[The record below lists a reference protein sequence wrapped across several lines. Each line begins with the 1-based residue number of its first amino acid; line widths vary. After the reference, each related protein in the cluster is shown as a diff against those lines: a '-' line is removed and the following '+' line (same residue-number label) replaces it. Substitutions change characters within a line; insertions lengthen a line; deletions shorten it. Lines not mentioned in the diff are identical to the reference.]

1 MLPNPAPVAPKPW
14 YQRWFGWVP
23 VPRSLLGR
31 MLLLTLLSVL
41 MAQGLSSVIWLSQ
54 LRATQLE
61 GLVTSARSLAHSM
74 SASVSYLRSLP
85 LAYRPLVLDQLRSMG
100 GTRFVV
106 TLNDKPLD
114 MQVLPLTPR
123 KSAVLESVH
132 EVLREAM
139 GNDVDILVTFVSPD
153 DLRIFNGG
161 LKLDE
166 LPRSWAH
173 YALTLEPVKPP
184 VLVTQIQMAPGE
196 WLYIASLLPEPYTS
210 LEEEGLP
217 AQQVWFIILTSSF
230 LLLFIGVLVHWQSR
244 PLKRL
249 ARAARDMSLG
259 AAEVRPVAEGGG
271 SEVVE
276 VGRAFNAMRER
287 ISRYLIERSQL
298 FSAISHDLRTP
309 ITRLRLRVELL
320 DDEKVQAKFS
330 RDLDDL
336 EMLVKGALQCV
347 KDTDIHENIEPVDL
361 NLALD
366 CLIEPYL
373 PPQGNGRVSL
383 NGRALAAYAG
393 KPLALRR
400 CMGNLIDNALKYGT
414 RAHLH
419 IEDND
424 SAFILHVDD
433 EGPGVPE
440 QRLEQVFEPHF
451 RLSGKQQGYG
461 LGLGI
466 ARNIAHSHGGEVTL
480 QNLREGGLRVTLYLP
495 RFSD

>member
-1 MLPNPAPVAPKPW
+1 LRLPELRLPKP
-14 YQRWFGWVP
+14 RL
-23 VPRSLLGR
+23 PRSLLGR
-31 MLLLTLLSVL
+31 MLLLTLLAVL
-41 MAQGLSSVIWLSQ
+41 LAQALSSVIWVAQ

-74 SASVSYLRSLP
+74 VASVSYIRSLP
-85 LAYRPLVLDQLRSMG
+85 VAYRPMVLEQLRSMG

-114 MQVLPLTPR
+114 MNVLPRTPR
-123 KSAVLESVH
+123 KDAVIDSVG
-132 EVLREAM
+132 EILRAKL
-139 GNDVDILVTFVSPD
+139 GDQVDVSVQFVAPD
-153 DLRIFNGG
+153 DLRIFNSG

-173 YALTLEPVKPP
+173 YALTLEPVNPP
-184 VLVTQIQMAPGE
+184 ILVTQIELGEGE

-210 LEEEGLP
+210 LEEQGLP
-217 AQQVWFIILTSSF
+217 AQQVAFIVMTSAF
-230 LLLFIGVLVHWQSR
+230 LLLFIGLLVHWQSR

-249 ARAARDMSLG
+249 ARAARELSLG
-259 AAEVRPVAEGGG
+259 AEVDGPAVDGPVTEGGG

-276 VGRAFNAMRER
+276 VARAFNAMRER
-287 ISRYLIERSQL
+287 ISRYLTERSQL

-320 DDEKVQAKFS
+320 EDPDLEARFS
-330 RDLDDL
+330 RDLDEL
-336 EMLVKGALQCV
+336 ELLVKGALQCV

-361 NLALD
+361 NHVLD
-366 CLIEPYL
+366 CLVEPFL
-373 PPQGNGRVSL
+373 SPLGNGTVTL
-383 NGRALAAYAG
+383 DGRARRPYSG
-393 KPLALRR
+393 KPLALKR
-400 CMGNLIDNALKYGT
+400 CIGNLIDNARKYGK
-414 RAHLH
+414 RAHVRV
-419 IEDND
+419 EDGGKV
-424 SAFILHVDD
+424 FTLHVDD

-451 RLSGKQQGYG
+451 RLAGGQQGYG

-480 QNLREGGLRVTLYLP
+480 QNLREGGLRVTLVLP
-495 RFSD
+495 RG

>member
-1 MLPNPAPVAPKPW
+1 MAFNILRKW
-14 YQRWFGWVP
+14 H

-31 MLLLTLLSVL
+31 MLLLTLLAIL
-41 MAQGLSSVIWLSQ
+41 LAQALSSAIWLSQ
-54 LRATQLE
+54 LRTTQLE
-61 GLVTSARSLAHSM
+61 GLVTSARSLAYSM
-74 SASVSYLRSLP
+74 NATVTYMRSLP

-106 TLNDKPLD
+106 SLNDRPLD
-114 MQVLPLTPR
+114 MPVLAPTQRKQAALEAVDQVLRQSLGP
-123 KSAVLESVH
+123 
-132 EVLREAM
+132 
-139 GNDVDILVTFVSPD
+139 DVDMSVKFVSPQ
-153 DLRIFNGG
+153 DLRIFNAG

-173 YALTLEPVKPP
+173 FALTLEPVNPP

-217 AQQVWFIILTSSF
+217 ALQLWFIALSSGF
-230 LLLFIGVLVHWQSR
+230 LLLSIGLLVHWQSR

-259 AAEVRPVAEGGG
+259 EEEVKPVEIGGG

-276 VGRAFNAMRER
+276 VGRAFNTMRAR
-287 ISRYLIERSQL
+287 ISRYLTERSQL

-320 DDEKVQAKFS
+320 EDEQLQLKFG
-330 RDLDDL
+330 RDLDEL

-347 KDTDIHENIEPVDL
+347 KDTDIHENIDPVDL
-361 NLALD
+361 NHLLD

-373 PPQGNGRVSL
+373 HPLGNGRVTL
-383 NGRALAAYAG
+383 QGRACKPYPG

-400 CMGNLIDNALKYGT
+400 CMGNLIDNALKYGKN
-414 RAHLH
+414 AHLR
-419 IEDND
+419 IEDHEQ
-424 SAFILHVDD
+424 AFVLTVDD

-440 QRLEQVFEPHF
+440 QRLEQVYEPHF
-451 RLSGKQQGYG
+451 RLAGQQQGYG

-466 ARNIAHSHGGEVTL
+466 ARSIAHSHGGEVSL
-480 QNLREGGLRVTLYLP
+480 QNLRAGGLRVTLYLP
-495 RFSD
+495 RNAD

>member
-1 MLPNPAPVAPKPW
+1 MAFNILRKW
-14 YQRWFGWVP
+14 H

-31 MLLLTLLSVL
+31 MLLLTLLAIL
-41 MAQGLSSVIWLSQ
+41 LAQALSSAIWLSQ
-54 LRATQLE
+54 LRTTQLE
-61 GLVTSARSLAHSM
+61 GLVTSARSLAYSM
-74 SASVSYLRSLP
+74 NATVTYMRSLP

-106 TLNDKPLD
+106 SLNDRPLD
-114 MQVLPLTPR
+114 MPVLAPTQRKQAALEAVDQVLRQSLGP
-123 KSAVLESVH
+123 
-132 EVLREAM
+132 
-139 GNDVDILVTFVSPD
+139 DVDMSVKFVSPQ
-153 DLRIFNGG
+153 DLRIFNAG

-173 YALTLEPVKPP
+173 FALTLEPVNPP

-217 AQQVWFIILTSSF
+217 ALQLWFIALSSGF
-230 LLLFIGVLVHWQSR
+230 LLLSIGLLVHWQSR

-259 AAEVRPVAEGGG
+259 EEEVKPVEIGGG

-276 VGRAFNAMRER
+276 VGRAFNTMRAR
-287 ISRYLIERSQL
+287 ISRYLTERSQL

-320 DDEKVQAKFS
+320 EDEQLQLKFG
-330 RDLDDL
+330 RDLDEL

-347 KDTDIHENIEPVDL
+347 KDTDIHENIDPVDL
-361 NLALD
+361 NHLLD

-373 PPQGNGRVSL
+373 HPLGNGRVTL
-383 NGRALAAYAG
+383 QGRACKPYPG

-400 CMGNLIDNALKYGT
+400 CMGNLIDNALKYGKN
-414 RAHLH
+414 AHLR
-419 IEDND
+419 IEDHEQ
-424 SAFILHVDD
+424 AFVLTVDD

-451 RLSGKQQGYG
+451 RLAGQQQGYG

-466 ARNIAHSHGGEVTL
+466 ARSIALSHGGEVSL
-480 QNLREGGLRVTLYLP
+480 QNLRAGGLRVTLYLP
-495 RFSD
+495 RNAD

>member
-1 MLPNPAPVAPKPW
+1 VIAIEKKRKL
-14 YQRWFGWVP
+14 P

-31 MLLLTLLSVL
+31 MLLLTLLAVF
-41 MAQGLSSVIWLSQ
+41 MAQALSSVIWLSQ
-54 LRATQLE
+54 LRATQME
-61 GLVTSARSLAHSM
+61 GLITSARSLAHSM
-74 SASVSYLRSLP
+74 AASVSYFRSLP
-85 LAYRPLVLDQLRSMG
+85 VAYRPLVLDQLRNMG

-106 TLNDKPLD
+106 SLNDHPLD
-114 MQVLPLTPR
+114 MAILEPTPR
-123 KSAVLESVH
+123 KEAVLTAVD
-132 EVLREAM
+132 EVLRQHL
-139 GNDVDILVTFVSPD
+139 GNDPDIAIWFVRPE
-153 DLRIFNGG
+153 DLRIFNSG

-173 YALTLEPVKPP
+173 YALSLEPVNPP
-184 VLVTQIQMAPGE
+184 VLVTQIQLSQGE

-210 LEEEGLP
+210 LEEQDLP
-217 AQQVWFIILTSSF
+217 AQQVWFIVLTSSF
-230 LLLFIGVLVHWQSR
+230 LLLFIGLLVHWQSG

-249 ARAARDMSLG
+249 ARSARDMSLG
-259 AAEVRPVAEGGG
+259 ADVEPVVEGGG

-276 VGRAFNAMRER
+276 VTRAFNTMRAR
-287 ISRYLIERSQL
+287 ISRYLSERGQL

-320 DDEKVQAKFS
+320 EDEVTQAKFT
-330 RDLDDL
+330 RDLDEL
-336 EMLVKGALQCV
+336 ELLVKGALQCV

-361 NLALD
+361 NHALD

-373 PPQGNGRVSL
+373 SPSGDGRVTLQGKAMSMFP
-383 NGRALAAYAG
+383 G

-400 CMGNLIDNALKYGT
+400 CMGNLIDNAIKYGNK
-414 RAHLH
+414 AHLQV
-419 IEDND
+419 EDD
-424 SAFILHVDD
+424 AEAFILHVDD

-451 RLSGKQQGYG
+451 RLAGNHQQGYG

-480 QNLREGGLRVTLYLP
+480 QNLREGGLRVTLFLP
-495 RFSD
+495 RGLE

>member
-1 MLPNPAPVAPKPW
+1 MAFRLFRKA
-14 YQRWFGWVP
+14 R

-31 MLLLTLLSVL
+31 MLLLTLLAIVL
-41 MAQGLSSVIWLSQ
+41 AQTLSSAIWLSQ
-54 LRATQLE
+54 LRTTQLE
-61 GLVTSARSLAHSM
+61 GLVTSARSLARSM
-74 SASVSYLRSLP
+74 TATVTYLRSLP
-85 LAYRPLVLDQLRSMG
+85 LAYRPLVLDQMRSMG
-100 GTRFVV
+100 GTRFFVS
-106 TLNDKPLD
+106 LNDKPLG
-114 MQVLPLTPR
+114 MPTLPLTDR
-123 KSAVLESVH
+123 KQAVLDAVDQILRQSLGPDADVSVK
-132 EVLREAM
+132 
-139 GNDVDILVTFVSPD
+139 FVSPT
-153 DLRIFNGG
+153 DLRIFNAG
-161 LKLDE
+161 LKLEE

-173 YALTLEPVKPP
+173 FALTLEPVNPP

-217 AQQVWFIILTSSF
+217 AVQVWFIALSSIF
-230 LLLFIGVLVHWQSR
+230 LLVFIGVLVHWQSR

-259 AAEVRPVAEGGG
+259 EDEFKPVETGGG

-276 VGRAFNAMRER
+276 VGRAFNTMRAR
-287 ISRYLIERSQL
+287 ISRYLTERSQL

-320 DDEKVQAKFS
+320 EDEQVQHKFG
-330 RDLDDL
+330 RDLDEL

-361 NLALD
+361 NVLLD

-373 PPQGNGRVSL
+373 LPQGNGRVTL
-383 NGRALAAYAG
+383 QGKALRPFPG

-400 CMGNLIDNALKYGT
+400 CMGNLIDNALKYGQN
-414 RAHLH
+414 AHLC

-424 SAFILHVDD
+424 NAFMLIVDD

-451 RLSGKQQGYG
+451 RLSGHQQGYG

-466 ARNIAHSHGGEVTL
+466 ARSIAHSHGGEVSL
-480 QNLREGGLRVTLYLP
+480 QNLSVGGLRVILCMP
-495 RFSD
+495 RNAD

>member
-1 MLPNPAPVAPKPW
+1 MLPRLK
-14 YQRWFGWVP
+14 RLP

-31 MLLLTLLSVL
+31 MLLLTLLVVAL
-41 MAQGLSSVIWLSQ
+41 AQGLSSVIWVSQ

-61 GLVTSARSLAHSM
+61 GVVTSARSLAHSM
-74 SASVSYLRSLP
+74 GASVSYFRSLP

-100 GTRFVV
+100 GTRFFVS
-106 TLNDKPLD
+106 LNDKPLD
-114 MQVLPLTPR
+114 MRALEETPR
-123 KSAVLESVH
+123 KRAVTQAVEQ
-132 EVLREAM
+132 VLREKLGPEM
-139 GNDVDILVTFVSPD
+139 DILVTFVSPG
-153 DLRIFNGG
+153 DLRIFNSG

-173 YALTLEPVKPP
+173 YALTLEPVNPP
-184 VLVTQIQMAPGE
+184 VLVTQIQLAPAE

-217 AQQVWFIILTSSF
+217 KQQVGFIVMTSAF
-230 LLLFIGVLVHWQSR
+230 LLLFIGLLVHWQSR

-259 AAEVRPVAEGGG
+259 AVVEKPQVEGGG
-271 SEVVE
+271 SEVIE

-287 ISRYLIERSQL
+287 ISRYLTERSQL

-320 DDEKVQAKFS
+320 EDEQVQAKFS
-330 RDLDDL
+330 RDLDEL
-336 EMLVKGALQCV
+336 ELLVKGALQCV

-361 NLALD
+361 NGLMHH
-366 CLIEPYL
+366 LIEPFL
-373 PPQGNGRVSL
+373 ASGRVTLHGSA
-383 NGRALAAYAG
+383 RRPYPG
-393 KPLALRR
+393 KPLALKR
-400 CMGNLIDNALKYGT
+400 CIGNLVDNALKYGDK
-414 RAHLH
+414 AHLFV
-419 IEDND
+419 EDNRH
-424 SAFILHVDD
+424 AFVLHVDD

-451 RLSGKQQGYG
+451 RLAGQQQGYG

-480 QNLREGGLRVTLYLP
+480 QNLREGGLRVTLVLA
-495 RFSD
+495 RGGD